1 MERRVTRI
9 LFMTDGRKA
18 MSVSSS
24 EFLFGVAMFGGF
36 VHGFEFHV
44 TLFSVWCICEVF
56 TLVLE
61 FSVVV
66 CWDLGG
72 VFVCAERRS

>member
-1 MERRVTRI
+1 MNI
-9 LFMTDGRKA
+9 
-18 MSVSSS
+18 SS
-24 EFLFGVAMFGGF
+24 FRVAMFGGF

-44 TLFSVWCICEVF
+44 TVFSVWCICEVF

-72 VFVCAERRS
+72 VFVCAARRSWSFILWE